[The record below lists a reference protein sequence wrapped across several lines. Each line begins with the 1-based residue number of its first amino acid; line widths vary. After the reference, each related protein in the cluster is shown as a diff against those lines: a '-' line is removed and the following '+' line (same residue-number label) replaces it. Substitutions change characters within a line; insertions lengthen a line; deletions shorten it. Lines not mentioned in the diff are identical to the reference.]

1 MRAVGAFIDVE
12 GVSKTYTARG
22 KALEALED
30 IRFGVGQG
38 EFVAIVGASGCGKS
52 TLLKI
57 VAGLLPPSRG
67 AVRVEGR
74 PVEGPLDGV
83 GIVFQSPT
91 LLRWRTV
98 LGNVMLPGE
107 ARGMAAGPMRR
118 TAVELLKLVG
128 LEGFEDRYP
137 RELSGGMQQR
147 VALSRALLLDPQML
161 LMDEP
166 FGALDAMTREEMNL
180 ELLRIW
186 EERRKTAVFITHS
199 IAEAVFLA
207 DRVVVM
213 TPRPGRVRD
222 QVPIGLPRPRT
233 LATRD
238 TPQFT
243 AHIRHIREQI
253 LSPAGPDR
261 WAGGA

>member
-1 MRAVGAFIDVE
+1 MAAGAFIAVE
-12 GVSKTYTARG
+12 GVYKTYTARG
-22 KALEALED
+22 ESLDALED
-30 IRFGVGQG
+30 IRFGVDQG
-38 EFVAIVGASGCGKS
+38 EFVAIVGPSGCGKS

-57 VAGLLPPSRG
+57 IAGLLPPSRG
-67 AVRVEGR
+67 AVRVEDQA
-74 PVEGPLDGV
+74 VAGPLDGA

-91 LLRWRTV
+91 LLKWRTV
-98 LGNVMLPGE
+98 LRNVMLPGE
-107 ARGMAAGPMRR
+107 AKGVSRDEMRR
-118 TAVELLKLVG
+118 TAAGLLKLVG

-147 VALSRALLLDPQML
+147 VALSRALLLDPRML

-186 EERRKTAVFITHS
+186 EDRRKTALFITHS

-213 TPRPGRVRD
+213 TARPGQVRD
-222 QVPIGLPRPRT
+222 IVPIGLPRPRT
-233 LATRD
+233 IALRD

-243 AHIRHIREQI
+243 DYVRRIREQI
-253 LSPAGPDR
+253 FARPREEA
-261 WAGGA
+261 

>member
-1 MRAVGAFIDVE
+1 MRPVGAFIDVE
-12 GVSKTYTARG
+12 GVDKAYVARG
-22 KALEALED
+22 GCLIALED
-30 IRFGVGQG
+30 IRFGVGEG
-38 EFVAIVGASGCGKS
+38 EFVAIVGPSGCGKS

-57 VAGLLPPSRG
+57 IAGLLLPSRG
-67 AVRVEGR
+67 TVRVDGR
-74 PVEGPLDGV
+74 AVDGPLDGV

-91 LLRWRTV
+91 LLKWRTV

-107 ARGMAAGPMRR
+107 AKGLPRDTMRR
-118 TAVELLKLVG
+118 GAAQLLKLVG

-147 VALSRALLLDPQML
+147 VALSRALLLDPRML

-180 ELLRIW
+180 ELLQIW
-186 EERRKTAVFITHS
+186 EERRKTALFITHS

-213 TPRPGRVRD
+213 TARPGRVRGI
-222 QVPIGLPRPRT
+222 VPIGLSRPRT
-233 LATRD
+233 IALRD
-238 TPQFT
+238 TLQFT
-243 AHIRHIREQI
+243 DYVRVIREQI
-253 LSPAGPDR
+253 FARAG
-261 WAGGA
+261 AEG